1 MNVSDD
7 PTTSSSPP
15 VLQQFRAKDGK
26 PLQSIQTHPI
36 GRFRDLFVYWSD
48 IQDAFPDICH
58 LLDDRGERVLFE
70 ITGTE
75 DEYELASP
83 IRIKASRR
91 PLTAVNWS
99 MADTISGSA
108 TIDFNNLLAW
118 REHMFSGRPDT
129 ARSPEVGLYVNFS
142 MHLLIERQRLDLRV
156 QAKSQES
163 DGAGALNELDT
174 PHEPL
179 ESSVPRLF
187 LLLPSDLE
195 SWDDSNPS
203 THSFRLYFLCD
214 HEHESLEERYPT
226 YVHLSNHSG
235 YDLDQVQEFIRQFGC
250 MSLTILEAAKS
261 GYISPYCCIPKLET
275 FQILDSLAGA
285 PVQHSLTPAIL
296 GPLINQAIAYIRE
309 QLSVQ
314 SQQTHQT
321 SYSLRSIANAVV
333 SCFTQQRDQVSQ
345 PNMSTSGPITRS
357 IRSFLRLQNGDNGM
371 GGLNRILCPHTM
383 RYLCQ
388 GHAFVHS
395 DIEAL
400 EQYVLSLGGSID
412 LQLSTIGIDFHSML
426 QVDTFTAAAVQCNH
440 IFDLSLDFKWSP
452 SRKELQSFLEQI
464 AHCKSSTIH
473 IEGLTADSHQ
483 SSSEYTRD
491 LFACHLG
498 INARKSAQLIYLA
511 SHSQSSESYV
521 YLGKASSVFGF
532 LFDGTVDHRNVDW
545 VEVGSSLDVL
555 ASRLHKDASTHGKDP
570 AATLNELTHIVELL
584 VLQGLK
590 AIDLFHHQTNIK
602 QCRLGMED
610 GAITGIK
617 ELYLPSFLFNQN
629 SEKYPVLQ
637 RLIVRPGTNGIL
649 DSLYEVKTMS
659 PVLELAEIPARESQA
674 IIMMFLLYD
683 TWPSTRFIHITLF
696 EHNSEGDRAPLA
708 KLLIGREHK
717 LSPANIDILEWN
729 YSHISEVLEDWGAY
743 VLDLASQRC
752 PTSLVSL
759 ALNTFML
766 SDRGLVYLQ
775 TAMARSEIQ
784 FLNIECGAFDPS
796 LASYIGYV
804 LEAVNWPALK
814 SLELAGDS
822 IDSWVDL
829 WAKYGDIM
837 KQASSKIHLLRL
849 SIVGSSRQGQRLSHF
864 NALWLHSV
872 IYVFLPVE
880 VCLKNIDMEAG
891 DWELIRGANGD
902 RVPEMIAC
910 NNT

>member
-1 MNVSDD
+1 
-7 PTTSSSPP
+7 
-15 VLQQFRAKDGK
+15 
-26 PLQSIQTHPI
+26 
-36 GRFRDLFVYWSD
+36 
-48 IQDAFPDICH
+48 
-58 LLDDRGERVLFE
+58 
-70 ITGTE
+70 
-75 DEYELASP
+75 
-83 IRIKASRR
+83 
-91 PLTAVNWS
+91 
-99 MADTISGSA
+99 
-108 TIDFNNLLAW
+108 
-118 REHMFSGRPDT
+118 
-129 ARSPEVGLYVNFS
+129 
-142 MHLLIERQRLDLRV
+142 MHLLIERQRLDPRV

-163 DGAGALNELDT
+163 NGALNELDT
-174 PHEPL
+174 PHEAL
-179 ESSVPRLF
+179 ESSAPRLF

-203 THSFRLYFLCD
+203 THLFRLYFLCD

-250 MSLTILEAAKS
+250 KALIILEATKS

-285 PVQHSLTPAIL
+285 PVQHSLTPETL

-309 QLSVQ
+309 LLSIQ
-314 SQQTHQT
+314 SQRTHQT
-321 SYSLRSIANAVV
+321 SYPLRSIANAVA
-333 SCFTQQRDQVSQ
+333 SCFTQQRDQVPQ
-345 PNMSTSGPITRS
+345 PNVSTSGPITRT

-395 DIEAL
+395 DIKAL

-440 IFDLSLDFKWSP
+440 LFDLSLDFKWSP
-452 SRKELQSFLEQI
+452 SRKELQDFLEQI
-464 AHCKSSTIH
+464 AHCKASTIH
-473 IEGLTADSHQ
+473 IKGVTTDSHQ
-483 SSSEYTRD
+483 SSPEYTRD
-491 LFACHLG
+491 LFARHLG
-498 INARKSAQLIYLA
+498 INARKSSQLIYLS
-511 SHSQSSESYV
+511 SHSQSPESYV
-521 YLGKASSVFGF
+521 YLGKTSSVFGF

-545 VEVGSSLDVL
+545 VELGSSLDVL
-555 ASRLHKDASTHGKDP
+555 ESRLRKDTSTHGKDP
-570 AATLNELTHIVELL
+570 TATWNEVTRIVRLL

-590 AIDLFHHQTNIK
+590 AVDLFHHQTNV
-602 QCRLGMED
+602 QECRLGMED

-617 ELYLPSFLFNQN
+617 ELFLPSFLLNQHTD
-629 SEKYPVLQ
+629 KYPVLQ
-637 RLIVRPGTNGIL
+637 RLIVRPDTNRIL
-649 DSLYEVKTMS
+649 DSLYKIKTMS
-659 PVLELAEIPARESQA
+659 PMLELAEIPAREPQA

-683 TWPSTRFIHITLF
+683 TWPSTRFIHVTLF
-696 EHNSEGDRAPLA
+696 EHNSEGDRAPLT

-717 LSPANIDILEWN
+717 LSPADIDILEWN
-729 YSHISEVLEDWGAY
+729 YSHMSEVLEDWGAY
-743 VLDLASQRC
+743 VLDLVSQSC

-766 SDRGLVYLQ
+766 SVRGLVYLQ
-775 TAMARSEIQ
+775 TAMTRSEIQ

-822 IDSWVDL
+822 IDSWIDL

-837 KQASSKIHLLRL
+837 KQASSKIQLLRL
-849 SIVGSSRQGQRLSHF
+849 SIVGSGGQRQRLSHF
-864 NALWLHSV
+864 SALWLHSV

-880 VCLKNIDMEAG
+880 VCLKNIEMEAG
-891 DWELIRGANGD
+891 DWELIRGASGD
-902 RVPEMIAC
+902 RVPEMINC